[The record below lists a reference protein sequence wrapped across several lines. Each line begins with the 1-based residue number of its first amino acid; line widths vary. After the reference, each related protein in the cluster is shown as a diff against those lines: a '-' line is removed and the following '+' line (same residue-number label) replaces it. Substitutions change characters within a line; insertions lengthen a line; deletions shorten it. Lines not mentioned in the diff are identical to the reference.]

1 MQDYVIRVSELNKT
15 FGSKQVL
22 FDLSLDIAR
31 GEMVAL
37 IGSSGSGKSTLL
49 RHLSGLTRADAR
61 GHRQRDESGHIHVM
75 GDVIQQSGRLS
86 RNVRRQRSRIGY
98 VFQQFNL
105 VGRLSVMENVL
116 LGHLGRIPRWR
127 GACRLFSASE
137 RNEAMASLR
146 RVGMAEYS
154 DRRAST
160 LSGGQQQRVAIARA
174 LTQRA
179 EVILA
184 DEPIASLDP
193 ESAKNVM
200 DILANINATDKTTV
214 IVSLHQIDYARAY
227 CPRTVALKKG
237 GIHFDGATHSLCDT
251 RLSQIYGAEAPEIV
265 TPPHGNPVVT
275 VHQMAVA

>member
-1 MQDYVIRVSELNKT
+1 MQDCVIRVSELNKT
-15 FGSKQVL
+15 FGAKQVL

-49 RHLSGLTRADAR
+49 RHLSGLTRAD
-61 GHRQRDESGHIHVM
+61 HPKQDESGHIHVM
-75 GDVIQQSGRLS
+75 GDVIQQHGRLS
-86 RNVRRQRSRIGY
+86 RNVRRHRSKIGY

-127 GACRLFSASE
+127 GACRLFSESE
-137 RNEAMASLR
+137 KKAAMTSLT
-146 RVGMAEYS
+146 RVGMAEFC

-200 DILANINATDKTTV
+200 DILADINATDKTTV
-214 IVSLHQIDYARAY
+214 LVSLHQIDYAREY

-237 GIHFDGATHSLCDT
+237 RIHYNGATHSLCDS
-251 RLSQIYGAEAPEIV
+251 RLAQIYGAEVAEIV
-265 TPPHGNPVVT
+265 TPLHGDPATFVR
-275 VHQMAVA
+275 QMAMA